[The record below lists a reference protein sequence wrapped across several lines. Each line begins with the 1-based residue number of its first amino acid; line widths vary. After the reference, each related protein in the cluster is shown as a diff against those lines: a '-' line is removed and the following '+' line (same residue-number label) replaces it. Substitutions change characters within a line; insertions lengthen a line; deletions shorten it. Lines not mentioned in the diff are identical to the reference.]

1 MDSTSGRS
9 SSSGVVKA
17 TFTRTPDAMR
27 EERVQVGV
35 TSRDSVCMASSAF
48 TPRKRYALPSI
59 TARPSSGFSSPAQ
72 WVGTASVSRSA
83 AHQMEK

>member
-48 TPRKRYALPSI
+48 TPRKRCAFPSI

-72 WVGTASVSRSA
+72 CVGTASVRRSA